1 VDWTTSALMFASER
15 FMAYALI
22 RMGFQR
28 AFRVTY
34 RDRLIIRI
42 LDENTISHNLHDT
55 AAMLADQRPQ
65 NYFAALPQRCTSRRP
80 AGVWKAIRNTHL
92 CGSAGNGNGQSSD
105 RYKAQ
110 GCRSRRARGKS
121 ASGHEFRLSNGKVAP

>member
-65 NYFAALPQRCTSRRP
+65 NYFAALPQRCTSRRGSLESYP
-80 AGVWKAIRNTHL
+80 QHAPLWIR
-92 CGSAGNGNGQSSD
+92 GQW
-105 RYKAQ
+105 Q
-110 GCRSRRARGKS
+110 RA
-121 ASGHEFRLSNGKVAP
+121 VQ